1 MVSRGGQIT
10 EVRLRRISHE
20 VCEVGGDEH
29 LYLLVPPL
37 LRALRR
43 AHLVPRE
50 GGAEAGELDHVDNV
64 LHFALKSSLAS
75 AMMEIRTVKC

>member
-1 MVSRGGQIT
+1 MG
-10 EVRLRRISHE
+10 
-20 VCEVGGDEH
+20 EVGGDEH

-43 AHLVPRE
+43 PDLVPRE
-50 GGAEAGELDHVDNV
+50 GGAEAGELDHVDNI

-75 AMMEIRTVKC
+75 AMTADSYIQL